1 MMGKPSGMNSSLP
14 LVAFA
19 VCLSAGFDCSP
30 VLAAHAN
37 SEPQIAPSPIRD
49 LSPGISR
56 YKASIAAQGQ
66 NMTLDITTEIKEQS
80 GVWLATESTQTPVG
94 QAEDAV
100 LMEKRT
106 LLLRE
111 RHIRQ
116 GPLRVDLTFSGNRAL
131 GQMAMTKSG
140 EIKKIDVDLGGPL
153 FADSAGA
160 LQSLAAL
167 PLAEGYK
174 TTFRNFDLQT
184 RKPKLMQLVVLGSES
199 VSVPAGSFEAWKVEI
214 TSADVN
220 GKTTVWIS
228 KLQPAA
234 VKYTANLNGASVTA
248 ELVP

>member
-1 MMGKPSGMNSSLP
+1 MMEKPSGMSTSLP

-19 VCLSAGFDCSP
+19 VCLSAGITCSP
-30 VLAAHAN
+30 VFAAQAN
-37 SEPQIAPSPIRD
+37 SEPQLAPSPVRD

-66 NMTLDITTEIKEQS
+66 NMSLEITTAIKEQS
-80 GVWLATESTQTPVG
+80 GMWLATESTQTPVG
-94 QAEDAV
+94 QADDTV
-100 LMEKRT
+100 LMEKGT

-116 GPLRVDLTFSGNRAL
+116 GPLRVDLNFSGNRAL

-140 EIKKIDVDLGGPL
+140 EVEKINVDLGGPL

-160 LQSLAAL
+160 LQSFAAL

-184 RKPKLMQLVVLGSES
+184 RKPKLMNLVVLGSES
-199 VSVPAGSFEAWKVEI
+199 ISVPAGSFETWKVEI
-214 TSADVN
+214 TSTDVN
-220 GKTTVWIS
+220 GKTTVWIA
-228 KLQPAA
+228 KVQPAA
-234 VKYTANLNGASVTA
+234 VKYAANLNGASVTA
-248 ELVP
+248 ELLP